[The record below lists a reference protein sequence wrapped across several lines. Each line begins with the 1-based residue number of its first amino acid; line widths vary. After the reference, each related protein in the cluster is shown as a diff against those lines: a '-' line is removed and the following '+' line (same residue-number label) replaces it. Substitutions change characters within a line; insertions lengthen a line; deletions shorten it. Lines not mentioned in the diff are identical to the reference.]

1 MFKRTHTCGEL
12 TRKHL
17 GETVMLNGW
26 VHAIRLHGLLVF
38 VDLRDRYGKT
48 QLTFNADISKENIER
63 AKKLSMEDVISVKGI
78 VRARAKEAVNLKL
91 TTGEIEVEIH
101 EMEIL
106 NESKP
111 LPFLITD
118 RKSALE
124 DLRLKY
130 RYLELRTEELL
141 RFMEIR
147 HKASQATRNYLSG
160 QGFMEIETPMLMK
173 STPEGA
179 RDYLVPSR
187 IHRGKFYALP
197 QSPQT
202 YKQLLM
208 IAGYDRY
215 FQIVRCFRDEDLR
228 ADRQPEFTQIDIEM
242 SFVDEKDVQLAVES
256 LVKHVFKEVID
267 VNLETPFP
275 AISYDDAIE
284 TYGTDRPDIRFNLPL
299 IDFSV
304 YARESDFKAFK
315 LEVGAEQPALP
326 VPMESGIY
334 RGKSRTE
341 VEAEQRSRNLGVG
354 DCVKAIVIEN
364 GSDYSRKVIDEFTDF
379 VKEYSAQEGKISL
392 GGLAWMRCRDGSLT
406 GGISKFFS
414 DELQKKIIQELDI
427 KDGSLIL
434 AAGGKSHTVLPTM
447 GALRTEIARRKEWLD
462 ENIFKPLWVTDFPLF
477 EWDEKE
483 DQWTFLHHPFTSPRS
498 EDMELL
504 ESDPGAVRSKA
515 YDLVIN
521 GFEVAGGSIR
531 NHDPAI
537 QMKILN
543 LLGISETE
551 AEEKFGF
558 LLEAL
563 TYGSPPHGGIAFG
576 YDRFVMILAGTH
588 QIRDVIAFPKTTS
601 ALSLMDGSPS
611 EVSKSQLDELGI
623 QLKNKK

>member
-12 TRKHL
+12 TKKHI
-17 GETVMLNGW
+17 GKTVMLNGW

-63 AKKLSMEDVISVKGI
+63 AKKLSMQDVISVKGI
-78 VRARAKEAVNLKL
+78 VRARAKKAVNPKL

-101 EMEIL
+101 ELEIL

-118 RKSALE
+118 RESALE

-130 RYLELRTEELL
+130 RYLELRTEELR

-147 HKASQATRNYLSG
+147 HKASQATRNYLSD

-242 SFVDEKDVQLAVES
+242 SFVDEKDIQLAVEG
-256 LVKHVFKEVID
+256 LVKHIFKNVID

-275 AISYDDAIE
+275 TISYDDAID

-304 YARESDFKAFK
+304 YTRESDFKAF
-315 LEVGAEQPALP
+315 Q
-326 VPMESGIY
+326 S
-334 RGKSRTE
+334 
-341 VEAEQRSRNLGVG
+341 G
-354 DCVKAIVIEN
+354 DCVKAVVIEN

-406 GGISKFFS
+406 GGISKFFP
-414 DELQKKIIQELDI
+414 DELQKKIIHDLDI
-427 KDGSLIL
+427 KDGNLIL

-447 GALRTEIARRKEWLD
+447 GALRTEIAKKEGWLD
-462 ENIFKPLWVTDFPLF
+462 DNIFKPLWVTDFPLF

-483 DQWTFLHHPFTSPRS
+483 NQWTFLHHPFTSPRS
-498 EDMELL
+498 EDMKLL
-504 ESDPGAVRSKA
+504 ESDPGAERSKA

-576 YDRFVMILAGTH
+576 YDRFVMILAGTR

-601 ALSLMDGSPS
+601 ALSLMDGSPG
-611 EVSKSQLDELGI
+611 EVSKDQLDELGI
-623 QLKNKK
+623 QVKNKK